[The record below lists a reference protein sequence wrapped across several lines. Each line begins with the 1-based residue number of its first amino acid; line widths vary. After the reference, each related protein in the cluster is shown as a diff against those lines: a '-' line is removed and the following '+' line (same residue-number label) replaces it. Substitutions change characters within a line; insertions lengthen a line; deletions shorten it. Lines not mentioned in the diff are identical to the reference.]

1 MEREIF
7 PDIAKS
13 GDMAGLTF
21 EGYFVDAGTPS
32 SFIDATQV
40 CISSSRFDS
49 GSSCCESWVSDGV
62 CKSGVTGSSIGK
74 EAELGEDV
82 TIRDSVVMDGAQIG
96 SRVQL
101 NRCIVGEGASISS
114 GTELTDAVIGHGSTI

>member
-1 MEREIF
+1 MR
-7 PDIAKS
+7 
-13 GDMAGLTF
+13 LR
-21 EGYFVDAGTPS
+21 FVSPPVVL
-32 SFIDATQV
+32 I
-40 CISSSRFDS
+40 S
-49 GSSCCESWVSDGV
+49 GSSCCESWFSDAV

-74 EAELGEDV
+74 GAELGEDV